1 MKLYDSKMPSKDTV
15 ELYYNTITLKDDSKG
30 NQSNNQISKKVE
42 YAFKKED
49 SNWIFYSIQGL

>member
-1 MKLYDSKMPSKDTV
+1 MPSKDTV

-42 YAFKKED
+42 YTFKKED